1 MADPLGPAAAQ
12 AAGRGRARRQG
23 WHGHHAGIG
32 TGEQGRGCQGK
43 GGGGVVAGHGGRS
56 FVIGV
61 PGAALWMPNFSND
74 GLWLMTTNREGNN
87 AMFTTI
93 LLG

>member
-1 MADPLGPAAAQ
+1 
-12 AAGRGRARRQG
+12 
-23 WHGHHAGIG
+23 
-32 TGEQGRGCQGK
+32 
-43 GGGGVVAGHGGRS
+43 
-56 FVIGV
+56 VICV

-74 GLWLMTTNREGNN
+74 GLWLLTTYREDDN